1 MKILKSSASILLCLV
16 LTFSSV
22 LAFTACSNKNNNQN
36 QSTSKSS
43 SNNANVTVRYLNFKP
58 EVADVYKQIADEY
71 EKETGVKVIVETAA
85 NNEYE
90 STLTAK
96 MSTKSAPTL
105 FQINGPKGLANWKSY
120 CADLSDSELYKH
132 LKDKS
137 LAVTSADGKV
147 YGIPYVVEG
156 YGIIYNKEIT
166 DKYFELDNKNTDFKS
181 MEDINSFDKLKSLV
195 EDMQKNKSKLGIDGV
210 FASTS
215 LKAGENWRFQTH
227 LANVPLFY
235 EFTKNKVDLTSND
248 INKITFEYSDNFKN
262 IFDLYLN
269 NSTVDKGKTGTK
281 TVSDS
286 MAEFALEKCAM
297 VQNGNWAWSQI
308 NKVSGNKVK
317 EENVKF
323 LPIYTGIKG
332 EESQGLC
339 IGTENYFA
347 VNSKSSE
354 EEQKAAKD
362 FIYWLYSSEQGKK
375 FVTNDL
381 GFISPFDTFNDTEVP
396 SDPLAKEVKTWM
408 DKQSITTIPWYFTVF
423 PSQTFKDNFGSSL
436 LKYAQGNKTF
446 DEVKADAVADWQK
459 EANALKS

>member
-1 MKILKSSASILLCLV
+1 MKTLKSSASVFLCLV
-16 LTFSSV
+16 LLVSTV
-22 LAFTACSNKNNNQN
+22 LAFTACSKKNNNKEN
-36 QSTSKSS
+36 STNPA
-43 SNNANVTVRYLNFKP
+43 SNSANVTVRYLNFKP
-58 EVADVYKQIADEY
+58 EVADIYKEIADEY
-71 EKETGVKVIVETAA
+71 EKETGVKVVVETAA

-96 MSTKSAPTL
+96 MSTKNAPTL
-105 FQINGPKGLANWKSY
+105 FQINGPKGLANWKDY

-137 LAVTSADGKV
+137 LAVTSSNGKV

-166 DKYFELDNKNTDFKS
+166 DKYFALDNKSTDFKS
-181 MEDINSFDKLKSLV
+181 MEDINSFSKLKELAQ
-195 EDMQKNKSKLGIDGV
+195 DMQKNKEALGIDGV

-215 LKAGENWRFQTH
+215 LKSGENWRFQTH

-235 EFTKNKVDLTSND
+235 EFTKNKVDLTSN
-248 INKITFEYSDNFKN
+248 NTSKITFEYADNFKN

-308 NKVSGNKVK
+308 SKVSGNKVK
-317 EENVKF
+317 EDNIKF
-323 LPIYTGIKG
+323 LPIYTGIEG

-347 VNSKSSE
+347 VNSKASK
-354 EEQKAAKD
+354 EEQQAAKD

-375 FVTNDL
+375 FVSEKL
-381 GFISPFDTFNDTEVP
+381 GFISPFDTFDDTEVP
-396 SDPLAKEVKTWM
+396 SDPLAKEVKNWM
-408 DKQSITTIPWYFTVF
+408 DKQSVTTIPWYFTVF

-446 DEVKADAVADWQK
+446 DEVKADAIADWEK
-459 EANALKS
+459 ESNASKS

>member
-1 MKILKSSASILLCLV
+1 MKTLKSSASVFLCLV
-16 LTFSSV
+16 LLVSTV
-22 LAFTACSNKNNNQN
+22 LAFTACSKKNNNKEN
-36 QSTSKSS
+36 STNPA

-58 EVADVYKQIADEY
+58 EVADIYKEIADEY
-71 EKETGVKVIVETAA
+71 EKETGVKVVVETAA

-96 MSTKSAPTL
+96 MSTKNAPTL
-105 FQINGPKGLANWKSY
+105 FQINGPKGLANWKDY

-137 LAVTSADGKV
+137 LAVTSSNGKV

-166 DKYFELDNKNTDFKS
+166 DKYFALDNKSTDFKS
-181 MEDINSFDKLKSLV
+181 MEDINSFTKLKELA
-195 EDMQKNKSKLGIDGV
+195 EDMQKNKEALGIEGV

-215 LKAGENWRFQTH
+215 LKSGENWRFQTH

-248 INKITFEYSDNFKN
+248 TSKITFEYADNFKN

-269 NSTVDKGKTGTK
+269 NSTVEKGKTGTK

-308 NKVSGNKVK
+308 SKVSGNNVK
-317 EENVKF
+317 EENIKF
-323 LPIYTGIKG
+323 LPIYTGIEG

-347 VNSKSSE
+347 VNSKASK
-354 EEQKAAKD
+354 EEQQAAKD
-362 FIYWLYSSEQGKK
+362 FIYWLYSSEKGKK
-375 FVTNDL
+375 FVSEKL
-381 GFISPFDTFNDTEVP
+381 GFISPFDTFDDTEVP

-408 DKQSITTIPWYFTVF
+408 DKQSVTTIPWYFTVF

-446 DEVKADAVADWQK
+446 DEVKADAIADWEK
-459 EANALKS
+459 EANASKS

>member
-1 MKILKSSASILLCLV
+1 MKTLKSSASVFLCLV
-16 LTFSSV
+16 LLVSTV
-22 LAFTACSNKNNNQN
+22 LAFTACSKKNNNKEN
-36 QSTSKSS
+36 STNPA

-58 EVADVYKQIADEY
+58 EVADIYKEIADEY

-96 MSTKSAPTL
+96 MSTKNAPTL
-105 FQINGPKGLANWKSY
+105 FQINGPKGLANWKDY

-137 LAVTSADGKV
+137 LAVTSSDGKV

-166 DKYFELDNKNTDFKS
+166 DKYFDLDNKSTDFKS
-181 MEDINSFDKLKSLV
+181 MEDINSFSKLKELA
-195 EDMQKNKSKLGIDGV
+195 EDMQKNKEALGIEGV

-215 LKAGENWRFQTH
+215 LKNGENWRFQTH

-248 INKITFEYSDNFKN
+248 TSKITFEYADNFKN

-308 NKVSGNKVK
+308 SKVSGNKVK
-317 EENVKF
+317 EDNIKF
-323 LPIYTGIKG
+323 LPIYTGIEG

-347 VNSKSSE
+347 VNSKASK
-354 EEQKAAKD
+354 EEQQAAKD
-362 FIYWLYSSEQGKK
+362 FIYWLYSSEKGKK
-375 FVTNDL
+375 FVSEKL
-381 GFISPFDTFNDTEVP
+381 GFISPFDTFDDTEVP
-396 SDPLAKEVKTWM
+396 SDPLAKEVKNWM
-408 DKQSITTIPWYFTVF
+408 DKQSVTTIPWYFTVF

-446 DEVKADAVADWQK
+446 DEVKADAIADWEK
-459 EANALKS
+459 ESNASKS

>member
-1 MKILKSSASILLCLV
+1 MKTLKSSASVFLCLV
-16 LTFSSV
+16 LLVSTV
-22 LAFTACSNKNNNQN
+22 LAFTACSKKNNNKEN
-36 QSTSKSS
+36 STNPA
-43 SNNANVTVRYLNFKP
+43 SNSANVTVRYLNFKP
-58 EVADVYKQIADEY
+58 EVADIYKEIADEY

-96 MSTKSAPTL
+96 MSTKNAPTL
-105 FQINGPKGLANWKSY
+105 FQINGPKGLANWKDY

-137 LAVTSADGKV
+137 LAVTSSNGKV

-166 DKYFELDNKNTDFKS
+166 DKYFALDNKSTDFKS
-181 MEDINSFDKLKSLV
+181 MEDINSFSKLKELA
-195 EDMQKNKSKLGIDGV
+195 EDMQKNKEALGIEGV

-215 LKAGENWRFQTH
+215 LKNGENWRFQTH

-248 INKITFEYSDNFKN
+248 TSKITFEYADNFKN

-308 NKVSGNKVK
+308 SKVSGNKVK
-317 EENVKF
+317 EDNIKF
-323 LPIYTGIKG
+323 LPIYTGIEG

-347 VNSKSSE
+347 VNSKASK
-354 EEQKAAKD
+354 EEQQAAKD

-375 FVTNDL
+375 FVSEKL

-396 SDPLAKEVKTWM
+396 SDPLAKEVKNWM
-408 DKQSITTIPWYFTVF
+408 DKQSVTTIPWYFTVF

-446 DEVKADAVADWQK
+446 DEVKADAIADWEK
-459 EANALKS
+459 ESNASKS

>member
-1 MKILKSSASILLCLV
+1 MKTLKSSASVFLCLV
-16 LTFSSV
+16 LLVSTV
-22 LAFTACSNKNNNQN
+22 LAFTACSKKNNNKEN
-36 QSTSKSS
+36 STNPA

-58 EVADVYKQIADEY
+58 EVADIYKEIADEY

-105 FQINGPKGLANWKSY
+105 FQINGPKGLANWKDY

-137 LAVTSADGKV
+137 LAVTSSEGKV

-166 DKYFELDNKNTDFKS
+166 DKYFALDNKSTDFKS
-181 MEDINSFDKLKSLV
+181 MEDINSFSKLKELA
-195 EDMQKNKSKLGIDGV
+195 EDMQKNKEALGIDGV

-215 LKAGENWRFQTH
+215 LKNGENWRFQTH

-248 INKITFEYSDNFKN
+248 TSKITFEYADNFKN

-308 NKVSGNKVK
+308 SKVSGNKVK
-317 EENVKF
+317 EDNIKF
-323 LPIYTGIKG
+323 LPIYTGIEG

-347 VNSKSSE
+347 VNSKASK
-354 EEQKAAKD
+354 EEQQAAKD
-362 FIYWLYSSEQGKK
+362 FIYWLYSSEKGKK
-375 FVTNDL
+375 FVSEKL
-381 GFISPFDTFNDTEVP
+381 GFISPFDTFDDTEVP
-396 SDPLAKEVKTWM
+396 SDPLAKEVKNWM

-446 DEVKADAVADWQK
+446 DEVKADAIADWEK
-459 EANALKS
+459 EANASKS

>member
-1 MKILKSSASILLCLV
+1 MKTLKSSASVFLCLV
-16 LTFSSV
+16 LLVSTV
-22 LAFTACSNKNNNQN
+22 LAFTACSKKNNNKEN
-36 QSTSKSS
+36 STNPA
-43 SNNANVTVRYLNFKP
+43 SNSANVTVRYLNFKP
-58 EVADVYKQIADEY
+58 EVADIYKEIADEY
-71 EKETGVKVIVETAA
+71 EKETGVKVVVETAA

-96 MSTKSAPTL
+96 MSTKNAPTL
-105 FQINGPKGLANWKSY
+105 FQINGPKGLANWKDY

-137 LAVTSADGKV
+137 LAVTSSNGKV

-166 DKYFELDNKNTDFKS
+166 DKYFALDNKSTDFKS
-181 MEDINSFDKLKSLV
+181 MEDINSFSKLKELA
-195 EDMQKNKSKLGIDGV
+195 EDMQKNKEALGIDGV

-215 LKAGENWRFQTH
+215 LKSGENWRFQTH

-235 EFTKNKVDLTSND
+235 EFTKNKVDLTSN
-248 INKITFEYSDNFKN
+248 NTSKITFEYADNFKN

-308 NKVSGNKVK
+308 SKVSGNKVK
-317 EENVKF
+317 EDNIKF
-323 LPIYTGIKG
+323 LPIYTGIEG

-347 VNSKSSE
+347 VNSKASK
-354 EEQKAAKD
+354 EEQQAAKD

-375 FVTNDL
+375 FVSEKL
-381 GFISPFDTFNDTEVP
+381 GFISPFDTFDDTEVP
-396 SDPLAKEVKTWM
+396 SDPLAKEVKNWM
-408 DKQSITTIPWYFTVF
+408 DKQSVTTIPWYFTVF

-446 DEVKADAVADWQK
+446 DEVKADAIADWEK
-459 EANALKS
+459 ESKASKS

>member
-1 MKILKSSASILLCLV
+1 MKTLKSSASVFLCLV
-16 LTFSSV
+16 LLVSTV
-22 LAFTACSNKNNNQN
+22 LAFTACSKKNNNKEN
-36 QSTSKSS
+36 STNPA
-43 SNNANVTVRYLNFKP
+43 SNNANVIVRYLNFKP
-58 EVADVYKQIADEY
+58 EVADIYKEIADEY
-71 EKETGVKVIVETAA
+71 EKETGVKVVVETAA

-96 MSTKSAPTL
+96 MSTKNAPTL
-105 FQINGPKGLANWKSY
+105 FQINGPKGLANWKDY

-137 LAVTSADGKV
+137 LAVTSSDGKV

-166 DKYFELDNKNTDFKS
+166 DKYFALDNKSTDFKS
-181 MEDINSFDKLKSLV
+181 MEDINSFSKLKELA
-195 EDMQKNKSKLGIDGV
+195 EDMQKNKEALGIEGV

-215 LKAGENWRFQTH
+215 LKSGENWRFQTH

-248 INKITFEYSDNFKN
+248 TSKITFEYADNFKN

-269 NSTVDKGKTGTK
+269 NSTVEKGKTGTK

-308 NKVSGNKVK
+308 SKVSGNKVK
-317 EENVKF
+317 EENIKF
-323 LPIYTGIKG
+323 LPIYTGIEG

-347 VNSKSSE
+347 VNSKASK
-354 EEQKAAKD
+354 EEQQAAKD
-362 FIYWLYSSEQGKK
+362 FIYWLYSSEKGKK
-375 FVTNDL
+375 FVTEKL
-381 GFISPFDTFNDTEVP
+381 GFISPFDTFDDTEVP

-408 DKQSITTIPWYFTVF
+408 DKQSVTTIPWYFTVF

-446 DEVKADAVADWQK
+446 DEVKADAIADWEK
-459 EANALKS
+459 EANASKS